1 MQYIKHYWVDNIS
14 NQYCCHTNNPKEKRH
29 PNKEFAGL
37 DVKIWLQDVE
47 GIDVCLS
54 EVPDTTSV
62 STITDEGGTNCV
74 KVLTLEEF
82 NTVATPYFEA
92 QQLSAEARTEED
104 EIIKAYLSRL
114 GRKGGSVKGSCKARK
129 LSREHYQTVAQ
140 AQRERWQKWR
150 TENGRPAT
158 KR

>member
-14 NQYCCHTNNPKEKRH
+14 NEYCCHTNDPKEKRH

-37 DVKIWLQDVE
+37 DVKVRLQDVD

-62 STITDEGGTNCV
+62 STVTDEGGMNCV

-82 NTVATPYFEA
+82 NSVATPYFGA
-92 QQLSAEARTEED
+92 QQLSTEARTEED
-104 EIIKAYLSRL
+104 ETLKAEKEAAASA
-114 GRKGGSVKGSCKARK
+114 K
-129 LSREHYQTVAQ
+129 YQEAVTALY
-140 AQRERWQKWR
+140 AL
-150 TENGRPAT
+150 
-158 KR
+158 

>member
-14 NQYCCHTNNPKEKRH
+14 NEYCCHTNDPKEKRH

-37 DVKIWLQDVE
+37 DVKVWLQDVD

-62 STITDEGGTNCV
+62 STVTDEDGKNCV

-82 NTVATPYFEA
+82 NSVATPYFEA
-92 QQLSAEARTEED
+92 QTLSGEAQQARQDGDEATAETKETASAAKLAEATTAIR
-104 EIIKAYLSRL
+104 AL
-114 GRKGGSVKGSCKARK
+114 
-129 LSREHYQTVAQ
+129 
-140 AQRERWQKWR
+140 
-150 TENGRPAT
+150 
-158 KR
+158 